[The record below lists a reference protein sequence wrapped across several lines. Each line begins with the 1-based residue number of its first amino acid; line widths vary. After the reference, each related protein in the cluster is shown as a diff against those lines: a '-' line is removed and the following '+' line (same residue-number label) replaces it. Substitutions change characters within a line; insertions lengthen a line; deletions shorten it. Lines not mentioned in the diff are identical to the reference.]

1 VAAAIRASNEGR
13 HADKN
18 DFPTVDAG
26 VIGMAFL
33 ETAVKSAKS
42 KAKWTKFVNP

>member
-1 VAAAIRASNEGR
+1 
-13 HADKN
+13 
-18 DFPTVDAG
+18 VDDG

-42 KAKWTKFVNP
+42 NAKWTKFVKV